1 MLGFSESEI
10 KSILNYVDNKND
22 ADDLSTSR
30 VKKKLICKNTI
41 LSPFHLN
48 SISFVKKYDNK
59 TKKFIA
65 KDITNNDNIIQVKS
79 RTIPIGQNKDQH
91 IMNKK
96 EKINDVK
103 REKIDKDLTE
113 YNYININ
120 KNNNNI
126 IQSICSIYIGGNSK
140 KCIIF

>member
-1 MLGFSESEI
+1 MDIDCSKRKNENNLILREEKKYKEKNKKNNNNIGSEKYNSKINSMLGFSESEI

-79 RTIPIGQNKDQH
+79 RSIPIGQNK
-91 IMNKK
+91 
-96 EKINDVK
+96 
-103 REKIDKDLTE
+103 
-113 YNYININ
+113 
-120 KNNNNI
+120 
-126 IQSICSIYIGGNSK
+126 
-140 KCIIF
+140 